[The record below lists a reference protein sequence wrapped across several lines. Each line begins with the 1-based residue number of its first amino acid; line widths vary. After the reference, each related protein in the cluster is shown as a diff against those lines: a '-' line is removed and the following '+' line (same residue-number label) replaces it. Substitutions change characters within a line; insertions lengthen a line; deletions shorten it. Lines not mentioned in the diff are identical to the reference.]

1 MGTLRYFKHTVASVA
16 MEMAIAN
23 TSFLLINMMIFR
35 CYVKIYQRVHGRHQG
50 RCSTAMGQMGDLN
63 QPPEKEAMGWCPVT
77 AMSAKHMG
85 KVKNLM
91 LTKNAI
97 LVGIQSILG
106 TKPTYDINL
115 INCNSYVCIYIYMQI
130 YIYICIYMHIYICI
144 SIYIYVYIYIY
155 IYICIIYYIYTY
167 PITSPIHIPWII
179 GELSARWRPWGSR
192 RCLTAASASETTPEI
207 RWAWE
212 MGVSGKCFDVE
223 TWLGLA
229 FCRTSM
235 WNMDQ
240 YVL

>member
-115 INCNSYVCIYIYMQI
+115 INCNSYVCIYICKY
-130 YIYICIYMHIYICI
+130 
-144 SIYIYVYIYIY
+144 IYIYVYIYIYAYIYIHMYMYIYLYICIYLSIY

-167 PITSPIHIPWII
+167 PITSPIHIP
-179 GELSARWRPWGSR
+179 
-192 RCLTAASASETTPEI
+192 
-207 RWAWE
+207 
-212 MGVSGKCFDVE
+212 
-223 TWLGLA
+223 
-229 FCRTSM
+229 
-235 WNMDQ
+235 
-240 YVL
+240 